1 MGWCPYYPRQLPA
14 GNYCTVPLK
23 VHQKTVSKSYSAGEF
38 FFCGNCNREG
48 PLCSKCKPGYGPA
61 VYAFSLMC
69 VKCKNGGL
77 GWLLYI
83 LLVIVPITLF
93 YIFII
98 IVFNIRATDPL
109 LMSLIFMSQ
118 VFSSTDQLYLTLS
131 SAYQQHTHTR
141 WLYQLV
147 KALCGIW
154 NLDFFR
160 DLIPPFCLSSHL
172 SKIHALYLESL
183 YIVYPLTLILMT
195 YVVIELHA
203 NNFKPIIQL
212 WRPFHQCFS
221 RLRRAW
227 NPKVSIINVFSS
239 FFLLTSSRTISAAVR
254 SLHTTE
260 LYDISAH
267 HYLVRTNVLYFDPT
281 AQQSI
286 PLAYGITLIILFV
299 LPTLLLCVY
308 PFKCIRV
315 PIEYC
320 LSIKSQN
327 ICA

>member
-1 MGWCPYYPRQLPA
+1 MVSILSQASACRKLLYSTIKSLPK
-14 GNYCTVPLK
+14 NCQQILLSW
-23 VHQKTVSKSYSAGEF
+23 QS
-38 FFCGNCNREG
+38 FFCGDYNREG

-69 VKCKNGGL
+69 VKCNNDGL

-131 SAYQQHTHTR
+131 SVYQQHTHTR
-141 WLYQLV
+141 WLHHLV

-160 DLIPPFCLSSHL
+160 DLIPPFCWSSHL

-195 YVVIELHA
+195 YVVIELYA
-203 NNFKPIIQL
+203 NNFKPISYSVMETISSML
-212 WRPFHQCFS
+212 FTFKKSMESKGFDHY
-221 RLRRAW
+221 
-227 NPKVSIINVFSS
+227 SS

-260 LYDISAH
+260 
-267 HYLVRTNVLYFDPT
+267 
-281 AQQSI
+281 
-286 PLAYGITLIILFV
+286 
-299 LPTLLLCVY
+299 
-308 PFKCIRV
+308 
-315 PIEYC
+315 
-320 LSIKSQN
+320 
-327 ICA
+327 

>member
-14 GNYCTVPLK
+14 GNYCTAPLK

-147 KALCGIW
+147 KTLCGI
-154 NLDFFR
+154 
-160 DLIPPFCLSSHL
+160 
-172 SKIHALYLESL
+172 
-183 YIVYPLTLILMT
+183 
-195 YVVIELHA
+195 
-203 NNFKPIIQL
+203 
-212 WRPFHQCFS
+212 
-221 RLRRAW
+221 
-227 NPKVSIINVFSS
+227 
-239 FFLLTSSRTISAAVR
+239 
-254 SLHTTE
+254 
-260 LYDISAH
+260 
-267 HYLVRTNVLYFDPT
+267 
-281 AQQSI
+281 
-286 PLAYGITLIILFV
+286 
-299 LPTLLLCVY
+299 
-308 PFKCIRV
+308 
-315 PIEYC
+315 
-320 LSIKSQN
+320 
-327 ICA
+327 